1 MLSRTADHLYWM
13 ARYSERAENLARL
26 LDVTY
31 QMSLVPHDES
41 AERSNWHAV
50 IALNSLQQPFALRH
64 REAGADSVLRFMVR
78 DETHPSSIYSCLRAA
93 RENAHAVRG
102 TLTAEMWETINET
115 WLQLRSRSF
124 EEIHEAG
131 IADFFDWVKQRASL
145 LRGAMFGTMLR
156 DEAFHFIRLGALLER
171 ADNTARILDVKY
183 HGAARSQRQAAG
195 HEDELLEAGEFY
207 HWGALLRSVS
217 AFEVYRK
224 VYRDVITP
232 ERVAELLVLRA
243 DLPRALHSCMAGIVE
258 ILDHVRNDRSDETL
272 RRAGQLYAKLRYG
285 VMADIYARGLH
296 AWLDDFIDAISD
308 LGTRVGEDFLVGA

>member
-31 QMSLVPHDES
+31 QMSLVPHDEV
-41 AERSNWHAV
+41 AERSNWNAV
-50 IALNSLQQPFALRH
+50 IALNSLEQPFALRH
-64 REAGADSVLRFMVR
+64 AEASADSVLRFMVR
-78 DETHPSSIYSCLRAA
+78 DETHPSSIYSCLRGA

-183 HGAARSQRQAAG
+183 HGAARSQRQAVG

-258 ILDHVRNDRSDETL
+258 ILDRVRNDRSDETL
-272 RRAGQLYAKLRYG
+272 RRAGQLHAKLRYG

-296 AWLDDFIDAISD
+296 AWLDDFIDAIND